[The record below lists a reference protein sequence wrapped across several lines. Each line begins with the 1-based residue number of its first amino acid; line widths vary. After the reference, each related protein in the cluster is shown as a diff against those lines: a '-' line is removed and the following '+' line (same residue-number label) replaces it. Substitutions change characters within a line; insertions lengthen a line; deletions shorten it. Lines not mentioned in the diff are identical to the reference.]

1 MASVRTQGVRYA
13 KETSVAWRRI
23 ADEVVIVPI
32 GRPANRLDSIYVLN
46 EVAARAW
53 ELLERG
59 TSISG
64 LASAI
69 CEEFEVEP
77 DEAEADLADLLAE
90 LEQVGAVTKAAP

>member
-1 MASVRTQGVRYA
+1 MRYA